1 MENANN
7 VLCIARLRVK
17 HLQRSFSWKIHK
29 TYLTVAKCINVQQK
43 RISYAKWIRD
53 WVHSSSSSQL
63 LFPNETPNTH
73 SIRDY
78 YFFSIVFSFIILNTS
93 KNKYKCLKTFHQN
106 CLLLNMYQN
115 IYINNSLFCLLKAT
129 VFQFVGW
136 LRNLLWKYMN
146 LIRKISRIQFTKDDS
161 IYNSYFTMT
170 RRWHT
175 CHQNIYKKIT
185 FLSIKKFRCK
195 NLNK

>member
-1 MENANN
+1 MFS
-7 VLCIARLRVK
+7 
-17 HLQRSFSWKIHK
+17 RSVFHTRNELEIEFTHHHHHNFCS
-29 TYLTVAKCINVQQK
+29 QMK
-43 RISYAKWIRD
+43 R
-53 WVHSSSSSQL
+53 Q
-63 LFPNETPNTH
+63 TH
-73 SIRDY
+73 IQFEIII
-78 YFFSIVFSFIILNTS
+78 FFSIVFSFIILNTS

-146 LIRKISRIQFTKDDS
+146 VIRKISRIQFTKDDS